1 MPRPKSPPAPSTA
14 DLLLALHHDPVL
26 FVQSVLGAEPQ
37 AWQREAL
44 EAVRD
49 GPRVACKSGHGVGK
63 SALLSWVILWYLIT
77 RPCRIVCTANSAN
90 QLSQVLWA
98 EIQKWARKMPK
109 GLQGQ
114 LEITSDKI
122 SVKGVDSSCH
132 ARVSRKENPEALQ
145 GFHHERLLF
154 VIDECSGVD
163 DVIFEVAQGALSTAG
178 SKILMVG
185 NPTRNSGYFYDAFH
199 KNAHRWHKMTVSCA
213 DAEYVSEDFIEDMAH
228 QYGEDSAIF
237 AVRVLGEFAETS
249 EDSLIPRHLV
259 ESAVGR
265 DVEAMTVAPIWG
277 LDPAR
282 FGGDRTALAK
292 RQGNVLTE
300 PIKAWQG
307 KDLMETVGLILAE
320 WETTP
325 FMDRPSEICVDSIG
339 VGAGVVDRLREL
351 GMPARGVNV
360 AESPALGNRY
370 QRLRDELWFKC
381 REWFEARDCQ
391 MPDHEELLQELC
403 SLRFKIL
410 SSGKFKAEG
419 KDEMKKRGLRSPDL
433 ADAFVL
439 TFGTQA
445 VRAAGSVSSY
455 GYSGELDYGNNS
467 WIV

>member
-1 MPRPKSPPAPSTA
+1 MPPAQTQSTA
-14 DLLLALHHDPVL
+14 DVLLALYNDPVL
-26 FVQSVLGAEPQ
+26 FVSSVLGADPQ

-49 GPRVACKSGHGVGK
+49 SPRVAAKSGHGVGK

-90 QLSQVLWA
+90 QLNQVLWS

-109 GLQGQ
+109 GLQSQ

-122 SVKGVDSSCH
+122 TVKGVDSSCH

-163 DVIFEVAQGALSTAG
+163 DIVFEVAQGALSTAG

-185 NPTRNSGYFYDAFH
+185 NPTRNSGYFYDAF
-199 KNAHRWHKMTVSCA
+199 NRNSHRWHKMTVSCEDA
-213 DAEYVSEDFIEDMAH
+213 DYVSEDFIEDMKQ
-228 QYGEDSAIF
+228 QYGEDSSTFAI
-237 AVRVLGEFAETS
+237 RVKGEFPTDSA
-249 EDSLIPRHLV
+249 DSLISRHLV
-259 ESAVGR
+259 ESAVSR
-265 DVEAMTVAPIWG
+265 DVEPMMVAPIYG
-277 LDPAR
+277 LDCSR

-292 RQGNVLTE
+292 RQGNVLIE
-300 PIKAWQG
+300 PIKGWQG
-307 KDLMETVGLILAE
+307 KDLMETVGIVLAE
-320 WETTP
+320 YESCSY
-325 FMDRPSEICVDSIG
+325 MDRPSEICVDSIG
-339 VGAGVVDRLREL
+339 IGAGVVDRLREL
-351 GMPARGVNV
+351 GLPARGVNV
-360 AESPALGNRY
+360 AESPSLGNRY
-370 QRLRDELWFKC
+370 QRLRDELWFKT
-381 REWFEARDCQ
+381 REWFEARDCKI
-391 MPDHEELLQELC
+391 PDQDELISEIS
-403 SLRFKIL
+403 SLKFKIL

-433 ADAFVL
+433 ADALVL

-445 VRAAGSVSSY
+445 VRAAGSVSAY
-455 GYSGELDYGNNS
+455 GYGSELDYGSTS

>member
-1 MPRPKSPPAPSTA
+1 MPPAQTQTTT
-14 DLLLALHHDPVL
+14 DVLMALYNDPVL
-26 FVQSVLGAEPQ
+26 FVSSVLGAEPQ

-49 GPRVACKSGHGVGK
+49 SPRVAAKSGHGVGK

-90 QLSQVLWA
+90 QLNQVLWS

-109 GLQGQ
+109 GLQSQ

-122 SVKGVDSSCH
+122 TVKGVDSSCH

-163 DVIFEVAQGALSTAG
+163 DIVFEVAQGALSTAG

-185 NPTRNSGYFYDAFH
+185 NPTRNSGYFYDAF
-199 KNAHRWHKMTVSCA
+199 NRNSHRWHKMTVSCEDA
-213 DAEYVSEDFIEDMAH
+213 DYVSDDFIEDMKQ
-228 QYGEDSAIF
+228 QYGEDSSTFAI
-237 AVRVLGEFAETS
+237 RVKGEFPTDSA
-249 EDSLIPRHLV
+249 DSLISRHLI
-259 ESAVGR
+259 EAAVTR
-265 DVEAMTVAPIWG
+265 DVEPMTVAPIYG

-292 RQGNVLTE
+292 RQGNVLME
-300 PIKAWQG
+300 PIKSWQG

-320 WETTP
+320 YETCQYL
-325 FMDRPSEICVDSIG
+325 DRPSEICVDSIG
-339 VGAGVVDRLREL
+339 IGAGVVDRLREL
-351 GMPARGVNV
+351 GLPARGVNV
-360 AESPALGNRY
+360 AESPSLGNRY
-370 QRLRDELWFKC
+370 QRLRDELWFKT
-381 REWFEARDCQ
+381 REWFEARDCHVPNQ
-391 MPDHEELLQELC
+391 DELISELS
-403 SLRFKIL
+403 SLKFKIL

-433 ADAFVL
+433 ADALVL

-445 VRAAGSVSSY
+445 VRAAGSVSAY
-455 GYSGELDYGNNS
+455 GYAAELDYGNTS

>member
-213 DAEYVSEDFIEDMAH
+213 DADYVSEDFIEDMAH

-237 AVRVLGEFAETS
+237 AVRVKGEFAETS

-259 ESAVGR
+259 ESSVGR

-403 SLRFKIL
+403 GLRFKIL

-439 TFGTQA
+439 TFGSQA

>member
-237 AVRVLGEFAETS
+237 AVRVRGEFAETS

-403 SLRFKIL
+403 GLRFKIL

>member
-90 QLSQVLWA
+90 QLNQVLWA

-122 SVKGVDSSCH
+122 VVKGVDSSCH

-403 SLRFKIL
+403 GLRFKIL

>member
-1 MPRPKSPPAPSTA
+1 MPKPKQSPTLA
-14 DLLLALHHDPVL
+14 DTLLQLHGDPVL
-26 FVQSVLGAEPQ
+26 FVKSVLGAEPQ
-37 AWQREAL
+37 AWQKEAL

-109 GLQGQ
+109 GLQSQ
-114 LEITSDKI
+114 LEITSEKI
-122 SVKGVDSSCH
+122 VVKGVDSSAH
-132 ARVSRKENPEALQ
+132 ARVSSRDRPESLQ

-163 DVIFEVAQGALSTAG
+163 DIVFEVAQGALSTAG

-185 NPTRNSGYFYDAFH
+185 NPTRSNGYFYEAFH
-199 KNAHRWHKMTVSCA
+199 KNAHRWHKMTVSCKDA
-213 DAEYVSEDFIEDMAH
+213 DYVSEDFIEDMKH
-228 QYGEDSAIF
+228 QYGEDSSIF
-237 AVRVLGEFAETS
+237 GVRVLGEFAKQND
-249 EDSLIPRHLV
+249 DSLISKHLV
-259 ESAVGR
+259 DAAVGR
-265 DVEAMTVAPIWG
+265 DVDPMTIAPIWG
-277 LDPAR
+277 LDLAR
-282 FGGDRTALAK
+282 FGSDRTALAK
-292 RQGNVLTE
+292 RQGNVLLE
-300 PIKAWQG
+300 PIKSWQG

-320 WETTP
+320 YEATP
-325 FMDRPSEICVDSIG
+325 FMDRPSEICCDSIG
-339 VGAGVVDRLREL
+339 VGAGAVDRLLEL
-351 GMPARGVNV
+351 GLPARGVNV
-360 AESPALGNRY
+360 AESPALGTRY

-391 MPDHEELLQELC
+391 MPDQDELLHELT

-439 TFGTQA
+439 TFAGQA
-445 VRAAGSVSSY
+445 VRAAGGASAY
-455 GYSGELDYGNNS
+455 GYRADLDYGNSN
-467 WIV
+467 WIT

>member
-1 MPRPKSPPAPSTA
+1 MPSAKQKPSTA
-14 DLLLALHHDPVL
+14 DLLLKLHGDPVL

-49 GPRVACKSGHGVGK
+49 TPRVACKSGHGVGK

-77 RPCRIVCTANSAN
+77 RSCRIVCTANSAN
-90 QLSQVLWA
+90 QLNQVLWA
-98 EIQKWARKMPK
+98 EIQKWARMMPK
-109 GLQGQ
+109 GIQSQ

-185 NPTRNSGYFYDAFH
+185 NPTRNAGYFYDAFH

-213 DAEYVSEDFIEDMAH
+213 DAEYVSDDFIEDMAH

-237 AVRVLGEFAETS
+237 SVRVKGEFAETS
-249 EDSLIPRHLV
+249 EDSLIPRHLIDSSV
-259 ESAVGR
+259 EREV
-265 DVEAMTVAPIWG
+265 DPMTVAPIWG

-325 FMDRPSEICVDSIG
+325 FIDRPSEICVDSIG

-391 MPDHEELLQELC
+391 IPDQEELHHELT

-433 ADAFVL
+433 ADALVL
-439 TFGTQA
+439 TFAVQA
-445 VRAAGSVSSY
+445 VRAAGSVDRY
-455 GYSGELDYGNNS
+455 GYNADLNYGNSS

>member
-1 MPRPKSPPAPSTA
+1 MPSANQKPTTA
-14 DLLLALHHDPVL
+14 DLLLKLHGDPVL

-37 AWQREAL
+37 EWQREAL

-49 GPRVACKSGHGVGK
+49 TPRVACKSGHGVGK

-77 RPCRIVCTANSAN
+77 RSCRIVCTANSAN
-90 QLSQVLWA
+90 QLNQVLWA
-98 EIQKWARKMPK
+98 EIQKWARQMPK
-109 GLQGQ
+109 GIQSQ

-185 NPTRNSGYFYDAFH
+185 NPTRNAGYFYDAF
-199 KNAHRWHKMTVSCA
+199 NRNSHRWHKMTVSCA
-213 DAEYVSEDFIEDMAH
+213 DAEYVSEDFIEDMAQ

-237 AVRVLGEFAETS
+237 SVRVKGEFAETS
-249 EDSLIPRHLV
+249 EDSLIPRHLID
-259 ESAVGR
+259 SAIDR
-265 DVEAMTVAPIWG
+265 DVDPMLVAPIWG

-292 RQGNVLTE
+292 RQGNVLIE

-307 KDLMETVGLILAE
+307 KDLMETVGIILAE
-320 WETTP
+320 WETTN

-391 MPDHEELLQELC
+391 IPDQDELLHELT

-433 ADAFVL
+433 ADSLVL
-439 TFGTQA
+439 TFGSQA
-445 VRAAGSVSSY
+445 VRAAGSVDSY
-455 GYSGELDYGNNS
+455 GYNADLDYGKSS

>member
-1 MPRPKSPPAPSTA
+1 MPPAQQQSTA
-14 DLLLALHHDPVL
+14 DVLLALHGDPVL
-26 FVQSVLGAEPQ
+26 FVSSVLGAEPQ

-49 GPRVACKSGHGVGK
+49 SPRVAAKSGHGVGK

-90 QLSQVLWA
+90 QLNQVLWS

-109 GLQGQ
+109 GLQSQ

-122 SVKGVDSSCH
+122 TVKGVDSSCH

-163 DVIFEVAQGALSTAG
+163 DIVFEVAQGALSTAG

-185 NPTRNSGYFYDAFH
+185 NPTRNSGYFYDAF
-199 KNAHRWHKMTVSCA
+199 NRNSHRWHKMTVSCEDA
-213 DAEYVSEDFIEDMAH
+213 DYVSEDFIEDMKQ
-228 QYGEDSAIF
+228 QYGEDSSTFAI
-237 AVRVLGEFAETS
+237 RVKGEFPTDSA
-249 EDSLIPRHLV
+249 DSLISRHLV
-259 ESAVGR
+259 ESAVTR

-292 RQGNVLTE
+292 RQGNVLVE

-307 KDLMETVGLILAE
+307 KDLMETVGLVLAE
-320 WETTP
+320 YEACS

-339 VGAGVVDRLREL
+339 IGAGVVDRLREL
-351 GMPARGVNV
+351 GLPTRGVNV
-360 AESPALGNRY
+360 AESPSLGNRY
-370 QRLRDELWFKC
+370 QRLRDELWFKT
-381 REWFEARDCQ
+381 REWFEARDCKI
-391 MPDHEELLQELC
+391 PDQDELISELS

-433 ADAFVL
+433 ADALVL

-445 VRAAGSVSSY
+445 VRAAGSVSAY
-455 GYSGELDYGNNS
+455 GYASDLDYGNAS

>member
-1 MPRPKSPPAPSTA
+1 MPKPKQSPTLA
-14 DLLLALHHDPVL
+14 DTLLQLHGDPVL
-26 FVQSVLGAEPQ
+26 FVKSVLGAEPQ
-37 AWQREAL
+37 AWQKEAL

-114 LEITSDKI
+114 LEITSEKI

-145 GFHHERLLF
+145 GFHHEKLLF

-163 DVIFEVAQGALSTAG
+163 DIVFEVAQGALSTAG

-185 NPTRNSGYFYDAFH
+185 NPTRSNGYFYEAFH
-199 KNAHRWHKMTVSCA
+199 KNAHRWHKMTVSCE
-213 DAEYVSEDFIEDMAH
+213 DAEYVSDDFIEDMKH
-228 QYGEDSAIF
+228 QYGEDSSIF
-237 AVRVLGEFAETS
+237 GVRVLGEFAKQND
-249 EDSLIPRHLV
+249 DSLISKHLV
-259 ESAVGR
+259 DAAVGR
-265 DVEAMTVAPIWG
+265 DVDPMTIAPIWG
-277 LDPAR
+277 LDLAR
-282 FGGDRTALAK
+282 FGSDRTALAK
-292 RQGNVLTE
+292 RQGNVLLE
-300 PIKAWQG
+300 PIKHWQG

-320 WETTP
+320 YEATP
-325 FMDRPSEICVDSIG
+325 FMDRPSEICCDSIG
-339 VGAGVVDRLREL
+339 VGAGAVDRLSEL
-351 GMPARGVNV
+351 GLPARGVNV
-360 AESPALGNRY
+360 AESPALGTRY

-391 MPDHEELLQELC
+391 MPDQDELLHELT

-439 TFGTQA
+439 TFAGQA
-445 VRAAGSVSSY
+445 VRAAGGASAY
-455 GYSGELDYGNNS
+455 GYRADLDYGDSN
-467 WIV
+467 WIT

>member
-1 MPRPKSPPAPSTA
+1 MPPAQQQSTA
-14 DLLLALHHDPVL
+14 DVLLALHGDPVL
-26 FVQSVLGAEPQ
+26 FVSSVLGAEPQ

-49 GPRVACKSGHGVGK
+49 SPRVAAKSGHGVGK

-90 QLSQVLWA
+90 QLNQVLWS

-109 GLQGQ
+109 GLQSQ

-122 SVKGVDSSCH
+122 TVKGVDSSCH

-163 DVIFEVAQGALSTAG
+163 DIVFEVAQGALSTAG

-185 NPTRNSGYFYDAFH
+185 NPTRNSGYFYDAF
-199 KNAHRWHKMTVSCA
+199 NRNSHRWHKMTVSCEDA
-213 DAEYVSEDFIEDMAH
+213 DYVSEDFIEDMKQ
-228 QYGEDSAIF
+228 QYGEDSSTFAI
-237 AVRVLGEFAETS
+237 RVKGEFPTDSA
-249 EDSLIPRHLV
+249 DSLISRHLV
-259 ESAVGR
+259 ESAVTR

-292 RQGNVLTE
+292 RQGNVLVE
-300 PIKAWQG
+300 PIKSWQG
-307 KDLMETVGLILAE
+307 KDLMETVGLVLAE
-320 WETTP
+320 YEACQ

-339 VGAGVVDRLREL
+339 IGAGVVDRLREL
-351 GMPARGVNV
+351 GLPARGVNV
-360 AESPALGNRY
+360 AESPSLGNRY
-370 QRLRDELWFKC
+370 QRLRDELWFKT
-381 REWFEARDCQ
+381 REWFEARDCKI
-391 MPDHEELLQELC
+391 PDQDELISELS

-433 ADAFVL
+433 ADALVL

-445 VRAAGSVSSY
+445 VRAAGSVSAY
-455 GYSGELDYGNNS
+455 GYAADLDYGNAN

>member
-1 MPRPKSPPAPSTA
+1 MPSAKQKPSTA
-14 DLLLALHHDPVL
+14 DLLLKLHGDPVL

-49 GPRVACKSGHGVGK
+49 TPRVACKSGHGVGK

-77 RPCRIVCTANSAN
+77 RSCRIVCTANSAN
-90 QLSQVLWA
+90 QLNQVLWA
-98 EIQKWARKMPK
+98 EIQKWARMMPK
-109 GLQGQ
+109 GIQSQ

-185 NPTRNSGYFYDAFH
+185 NPTRNAGYFYDAFN

-213 DAEYVSEDFIEDMAH
+213 DAEYVSDDFIEDMAQ

-237 AVRVLGEFAETS
+237 SVRVKGEFAETS

-259 ESAVGR
+259 DSAIDREV
-265 DVEAMTVAPIWG
+265 DAMTVAPIWG

-292 RQGNVLTE
+292 RQGNVLIE

-307 KDLMETVGLILAE
+307 KDLMETVGIILAE
-320 WETTP
+320 WETTS

-391 MPDHEELLQELC
+391 VPDQDELLHELT

-433 ADAFVL
+433 ADALVL
-439 TFGTQA
+439 TFAAQA
-445 VRAAGSVSSY
+445 VRAAGSVDRY
-455 GYSGELDYGNNS
+455 GYSADLDYGKSS

>member
-1 MPRPKSPPAPSTA
+1 MPKPKQSPTLA
-14 DLLLALHHDPVL
+14 DTLLQLHGDPVL
-26 FVQSVLGAEPQ
+26 FVKSVLGAEPQ
-37 AWQREAL
+37 AWQKEAL

-114 LEITSDKI
+114 LEITSEKI

-145 GFHHERLLF
+145 GFHHEKLLF

-163 DVIFEVAQGALSTAG
+163 DIVFEVAQGALSTAG

-185 NPTRNSGYFYDAFH
+185 NPTRSNGYFYEAFH
-199 KNAHRWHKMTVSCA
+199 KNAHRWHKMTVSCE
-213 DAEYVSEDFIEDMAH
+213 DAEYVSEDFIEDMKH
-228 QYGEDSAIF
+228 QYGEDSSIF
-237 AVRVLGEFAETS
+237 GVRVLGEFAKQND
-249 EDSLIPRHLV
+249 DSLISKHLV
-259 ESAVGR
+259 EAAVER
-265 DVEAMTVAPIWG
+265 DVDPMTIAPIWG
-277 LDPAR
+277 LDLAR
-282 FGGDRTALAK
+282 FGSDRTALAK
-292 RQGNVLTE
+292 RQGNVLLE
-300 PIKAWQG
+300 PIKSWQG
-307 KDLMETVGLILAE
+307 KDLMETVGLVLAE
-320 WETTP
+320 YEATP
-325 FMDRPSEICVDSIG
+325 FMDRPSEICCDSIG
-339 VGAGVVDRLREL
+339 VGAGAVDRLLEL
-351 GMPARGVNV
+351 GLPARGVNV
-360 AESPALGNRY
+360 AESPALGTRY

-391 MPDHEELLQELC
+391 MPDQDELLHELT

-439 TFGTQA
+439 TFAGQA
-445 VRAAGSVSSY
+445 VRAAGGASAY
-455 GYSGELDYGNNS
+455 GYRAELDYGNSN
-467 WIV
+467 WIT

>member
-1 MPRPKSPPAPSTA
+1 M
-14 DLLLALHHDPVL
+14 
-26 FVQSVLGAEPQ
+26 
-37 AWQREAL
+37 
-44 EAVRD
+44 
-49 GPRVACKSGHGVGK
+49 
-63 SALLSWVILWYLIT
+63 
-77 RPCRIVCTANSAN
+77 
-90 QLSQVLWA
+90 
-98 EIQKWARKMPK
+98 
-109 GLQGQ
+109 QGQ

-163 DVIFEVAQGALSTAG
+163 DVIFEVAQGALSTSG

-403 SLRFKIL
+403 GLRFKIL

>member
-1 MPRPKSPPAPSTA
+1 
-14 DLLLALHHDPVL
+14 VL

-37 AWQREAL
+37 RWQREAL

-98 EIQKWARKMPK
+98 EIQKWARQMPK

-163 DVIFEVAQGALSTAG
+163 DIIFEVAQGALSTAG

-185 NPTRNSGYFYDAFH
+185 NPTRNSGYFYEAFH

-213 DAEYVSEDFIEDMAH
+213 DADYVSEDFIEDMAH

-237 AVRVLGEFAETS
+237 AVRVRGEFAETS

-259 ESAVGR
+259 ESSVGR

-391 MPDHEELLQELC
+391 MPDQDELLHELT

-439 TFGTQA
+439 TFAGQA
-445 VRAAGSVSSY
+445 VRAAGGASAY
-455 GYSGELDYGNNS
+455 GYRADLDYGDSN
-467 WIV
+467 WIT

>member
-1 MPRPKSPPAPSTA
+1 MPPAQTQSTA
-14 DLLLALHHDPVL
+14 DVLLALYNDPVL
-26 FVQSVLGAEPQ
+26 FVSSVLGADPQ

-49 GPRVACKSGHGVGK
+49 SPRVAAKSGHGVGK

-90 QLSQVLWA
+90 QLNQVLWS

-109 GLQGQ
+109 GLQSQ

-122 SVKGVDSSCH
+122 TVKGVDSSCH

-163 DVIFEVAQGALSTAG
+163 DIVFEVAQGALSTAG

-185 NPTRNSGYFYDAFH
+185 NPTRNSGYFYDAF
-199 KNAHRWHKMTVSCA
+199 NRNSHRWHKMTVSCEDA
-213 DAEYVSEDFIEDMAH
+213 DYVSEDFIEDMKQ
-228 QYGEDSAIF
+228 QYGEDSSTFAI
-237 AVRVLGEFAETS
+237 RVKGEFPTDSA
-249 EDSLIPRHLV
+249 DSLISRHLV
-259 ESAVGR
+259 EAAVSR
-265 DVEAMTVAPIWG
+265 DVEPMTVAPIWG

-282 FGGDRTALAK
+282 FGGDRTAIAK
-292 RQGNVLTE
+292 RQGNVLIE
-300 PIKAWQG
+300 PIKSWQG
-307 KDLMETVGLILAE
+307 KDLMETVGIVLAE
-320 WETTP
+320 YESCSY
-325 FMDRPSEICVDSIG
+325 MDRPSEICVDSIG
-339 VGAGVVDRLREL
+339 IGAGVVDRLREL
-351 GMPARGVNV
+351 GLPARGVNV
-360 AESPALGNRY
+360 AESPSLGNRY
-370 QRLRDELWFKC
+370 QRLRDELWFKT
-381 REWFEARDCQ
+381 REWFEARDCKI
-391 MPDHEELLQELC
+391 PDQDELISELS
-403 SLRFKIL
+403 SLKFKIL

-433 ADAFVL
+433 ADALVL

-445 VRAAGSVSSY
+445 VRAAGSVSAY
-455 GYSGELDYGNNS
+455 GYGSELDYGSTS

>member
-1 MPRPKSPPAPSTA
+1 MPPAQTQSTA
-14 DLLLALHHDPVL
+14 DVLLALYNDPVL
-26 FVQSVLGAEPQ
+26 FVSSVLGADPQ

-49 GPRVACKSGHGVGK
+49 SPRVAAKSGHGVGK

-90 QLSQVLWA
+90 QLNQVLWS

-109 GLQGQ
+109 GLQSQ

-122 SVKGVDSSCH
+122 TVKGVDSSCH

-163 DVIFEVAQGALSTAG
+163 DIVFEVAQGALSTAG

-185 NPTRNSGYFYDAFH
+185 NPTRNSGYFYDAF
-199 KNAHRWHKMTVSCA
+199 NRNSHRWHKMTVSCEDA
-213 DAEYVSEDFIEDMAH
+213 DYVSEDFIEDMKE
-228 QYGEDSAIF
+228 QYGEDSSTFAI
-237 AVRVLGEFAETS
+237 RVKGEFPTDSA
-249 EDSLIPRHLV
+249 DSLISRHLV
-259 ESAVGR
+259 ESAVSR
-265 DVEAMTVAPIWG
+265 DVEPMMVAPIYG
-277 LDPAR
+277 LDCSR

-292 RQGNVLTE
+292 RQGNVLIE
-300 PIKAWQG
+300 PIKSWQG
-307 KDLMETVGLILAE
+307 KDLMETVGIVLAE
-320 WETTP
+320 YEACSY
-325 FMDRPSEICVDSIG
+325 MDRPSEICVDSIG
-339 VGAGVVDRLREL
+339 IGAGVVDRLREL
-351 GMPARGVNV
+351 GLPARGVNV
-360 AESPALGNRY
+360 AESPSLGNRY
-370 QRLRDELWFKC
+370 QRLRDELWFKT
-381 REWFEARDCQ
+381 REWFEARDCKI
-391 MPDHEELLQELC
+391 PDQDELISELS
-403 SLRFKIL
+403 SLKFKIL

-433 ADAFVL
+433 ADALVL

-445 VRAAGSVSSY
+445 VRAAGSVSAY
-455 GYSGELDYGNNS
+455 GYGSELDYGSTS